1 MIHAECANCATLREE
16 IRAEDL
22 ARAEIIDAMT
32 REILELRDRGC
43 EMCSILRDTVDDLR
57 NTLIAKD
64 DEAQA
69 LRATMIEMRRAF
81 QVSLHDARSAS
92 AFKDWCDARKQAK

>member
-32 REILELRDRGC
+32 LEILELRDRGC
-43 EMCSILRDTVDDLR
+43 ETCSILRDTIDDLR
-57 NTLIAKD
+57 DALTATRE
-64 DEAQA
+64 EAIA
-69 LRATMIEMRRAF
+69 LRARMNEMRREFRVA
-81 QVSLHDARSAS
+81 LHDARMG
-92 AFKDWCDARKQAK
+92 K